1 MTKAEKQLYDK
12 LARYGC
18 ILCRTLGYGE
28 TPAEIHHIRR
38 YGGRRG
44 NCEVIAL
51 CPEHHRGNSGVHGL
65 GHKGF
70 TRYWGYS
77 EEDLH
82 EKTKRLLDE
91 NL

>member
-1 MTKAEKQLYDK
+1 MTKAEKALYDK
-12 LARYGC
+12 LARHGC

-38 YGGRRG
+38 FGGRRDL
-44 NCEVIAL
+44 CEVIAL

-70 TRYWGYS
+70 HRYWGYS
-77 EEDLH
+77 EEDLL
-82 EKTKRLLDE
+82 ERTKRLINE
-91 NL
+91 